1 MKLIPNVTRVILAAL
16 IVMSAGSSSAQT
28 MGATVKTFN
37 LLANAGITLTGFAA
51 DPFNISNVGIAP
63 GVALTLTNASVTTS
77 HLNNVTSINGQS
89 EAAILSTSLTNPP
102 GATFIALA
110 AATLPP
116 ALFPGPGI
124 TVYTA
129 AANVT
134 NGVSVVTITGSPTS
148 VVIFQIGTF
157 MTLTD
162 TNVIL
167 AGGISP
173 SNVYWKVTND
183 ATIINNDAVDRTM
196 PGTIIV
202 TTTPDDVAVTVSNAG
217 SLSIGRL
224 IAIGGDVT
232 VTQSGAG
239 RMIMALPTE
248 APAVAV
254 PGALACTDGLFYPS
268 PATGAVGT
276 FAYCMDSAGSV
287 KIRVYNVIGDLA
299 VKIDDTK
306 PAGAA
311 TSTIDTARLAPG
323 VYLYILERDYGAG
336 NKARSR
342 VKKFAVKH

>member
-1 MKLIPNVTRVILAAL
+1 MKLIPRVSRMILATL
-16 IVMSAGSSSAQT
+16 MVMSAGSASAQT
-28 MGATVKTFN
+28 MGSTVKSFN
-37 LLANAGITLTGFAA
+37 ILANPAVTLTGFAA
-51 DPFNISNVGIAP
+51 DPFNISTVGIAP
-63 GVALTLTNASVTTS
+63 GIALTLTDATVTTQ
-77 HLNNVTSINGQS
+77 HLNNVTSINGQA
-89 EAAILSTSLTNPP
+89 EAGVLSTSLTNPP

-116 ALFPGPGI
+116 ALTPGPGI

-129 AANVT
+129 AADVT
-134 NGVSVVTITGSPTS
+134 NGLGLVTITGSPTS
-148 VVIFQIGTF
+148 VVIFQVTTF
-157 MTLTD
+157 MTLTN
-162 TNVIL
+162 TNVVL

-173 SNVYWKVTND
+173 SNVYWKVAND
-183 ATIINNDAVDRTM
+183 ATIIHNDAADYTM
-196 PGTIIV
+196 PGTILV
-202 TTTPDDVAVTVSNAG
+202 TTTPDDIAVTVSGAG

-224 IAIGGDVT
+224 ISLGGDVT

-239 RMIMALPTE
+239 RMLMAFPAE
-248 APAVAV
+248 PAPAA
-254 PGALACTDGLFYPS
+254 PGVSGCTDGLFYPS

-299 VKIDDTK
+299 VKVDDTK

-342 VKKFAVKH
+342 VKKFVVKH

>member
-1 MKLIPNVTRVILAAL
+1 MKLIPRVSRMILATL
-16 IVMSAGSSSAQT
+16 MVMSAGSASAQT
-28 MGATVKTFN
+28 MGSTVKSFN
-37 LLANAGITLTGFAA
+37 ILANPAVTLTGFAA
-51 DPFNISNVGIAP
+51 DPFNISTVGIAP
-63 GVALTLTNASVTTS
+63 GIALTLTDATVTTQ
-77 HLNNVTSINGQS
+77 HLNNVTSINGQA
-89 EAAILSTSLTNPP
+89 EAGVLSTSLTNPP

-116 ALFPGPGI
+116 ALTPGPGI

-129 AANVT
+129 AADVT
-134 NGVSVVTITGSPTS
+134 NGLGLVTITGSPTS
-148 VVIFQIGTF
+148 VVIFQVTTF
-157 MTLTD
+157 MTLTN
-162 TNVIL
+162 TNVVL

-173 SNVYWKVTND
+173 SNVYWKVAND
-183 ATIINNDAVDRTM
+183 ATIIHNDAADYTM

-202 TTTPDDVAVTVSNAG
+202 TTTPDDVAVTVSGAG

-224 IAIGGDVT
+224 ISLGGDVT

-239 RMIMALPTE
+239 RMLMAFPAE
-248 APAVAV
+248 PAPAA
-254 PGALACTDGLFYPS
+254 PGVSGCTDGLFYPS

-299 VKIDDTK
+299 VKVDDTK

-342 VKKFAVKH
+342 VKKFVVKH

>member
-1 MKLIPNVTRVILAAL
+1 MKLIPRVSRMILATL
-16 IVMSAGSSSAQT
+16 MVMSAGSASAQT
-28 MGATVKTFN
+28 MGSIVKSFN
-37 LLANAGITLTGFAA
+37 ILANPAVTLTGFAA
-51 DPFNISNVGIAP
+51 DPFNISTVGIAP
-63 GVALTLTNASVTTS
+63 GVALTLTNATVTTQ

-89 EAAILSTSLTNPP
+89 EAATLSTSLTNPP

-116 ALFPGPGI
+116 ALTPGPGI

-134 NGVSVVTITGSPTS
+134 NNTSVVTITGSPTS
-148 VVIFQIGTF
+148 VVIFQITTF

-173 SNVYWKVTND
+173 SNVYWKVTNN
-183 ATIINNDAVDRTM
+183 ATIINDDAVDRTM

-224 IAIGGDVT
+224 ISLGGDVT

-239 RMIMALPTE
+239 RMIMALPAE
-248 APAVAV
+248 PAPSVSV
-254 PGALACTDGLFYPS
+254 SACTDGLFYPS

-299 VKIDDTK
+299 VKVDDTK

-342 VKKFAVKH
+342 VKKFVVKH

>member
-1 MKLIPNVTRVILAAL
+1 MKLIANMSRMTLAAL
-16 IVMSAGSSSAQT
+16 IVMSAGSASAQT
-28 MGATVKTFN
+28 MGTTVKSFN

-51 DPFNISNVGIAP
+51 DPFNISTVGIAP
-63 GVALTLTNASVTTS
+63 GIALTLTDATVTTQ
-77 HLNNVTSINGQS
+77 HLNNVTSINGQA
-89 EAAILSTSLTNPP
+89 EAGVLSTSLTNPP

-116 ALFPGPGI
+116 ALTPGPGI

-134 NGVSVVTITGSPTS
+134 NGLGLVTITGSPTS
-148 VVIFQIGTF
+148 VVIFQVTTF
-157 MTLTD
+157 MTLTN
-162 TNVIL
+162 TNVVL

-173 SNVYWKVTND
+173 SNVYWKVAND
-183 ATIINNDAVDRTM
+183 ATIIHNDAADYTM
-196 PGTIIV
+196 PGTILV
-202 TTTPDDVAVTVSNAG
+202 TTTPDDIAVTVSGAG

-224 IAIGGDVT
+224 ISLGGDVT

-239 RMIMALPTE
+239 RMIMDF
-248 APAVAV
+248 PAEPVPVAV

-299 VKIDDTK
+299 VKVDDTK

-342 VKKFAVKH
+342 VKKFAVKR